1 MHKEQF
7 LELQADTCLLQFPAV
22 LWIMNLPQS
31 LVTTHEVQAL
41 GDEVGKCLR
50 QRLFDGVDECF
61 DETLQTAGVESPFF
75 IFSVVL

>member
-1 MHKEQF
+1 
-7 LELQADTCLLQFPAV
+7 
-22 LWIMNLPQS
+22 MNLPQS